1 MGALIVVLGGFMGF
15 VFAFIAYML
24 GANIFWILGIYALS
38 GHAMSALLLYRYA
51 GEEEDLDHSMQTAV
65 EHDML
70 ALREHQENEALAAY
84 RDAQKQPAS
93 LFNMLRS
100 QARIAR

>member
-51 GEEEDLDHSMQTAV
+51 GEDEDLDLQNVV
-65 EHDML
+65 EQDMI
-70 ALREHQENEALAAY
+70 ALREHHASEALAAHQANA
-84 RDAQKQPAS
+84 AQPNTI
-93 LFNMLRS
+93 FNLLRS
-100 QARIAR
+100 QARASR

>member
-51 GEEEDLDHSMQTAV
+51 GDEEDLDQTIQAAV

-70 ALREHQENEALAAY
+70 ALREHQENETLAAY
-84 RDAQKQPAS
+84 HAAKKQPAS
-93 LFNMLRS
+93 IFNMLRS
-100 QARIAR
+100 QSRAAR